1 MSEQQILITVQLRFP
16 TVDRRVIADQVAPLV
31 REAIAAGGELG
42 SISVQTIDLDDDDRG
57 E

>member
-1 MSEQQILITVQLRFP
+1 MSDQQILITVQLRFP

-42 SISVQTIDLDDDDRG
+42 SISVQTIDVDDD
-57 E
+57 EA